1 MVLYWVPMKGAFLHA
16 LIRYRAMQPLNLS
29 GHREAV
35 DADSTVPLCICRNPL
50 RQSIVLRRIR
60 DLLLMEKA
68 PNLGVFL
75 FAEPNIV

>member
-1 MVLYWVPMKGAFLHA
+1 MVLYWVPMKGAFLHT

-35 DADSTVPLCICRNPL
+35 DADSTVHLSQTIATVYCATPDSGSPAHGE
-50 RQSIVLRRIR
+50 SS
-60 DLLLMEKA
+60 E
-68 PNLGVFL
+68 PGVFL